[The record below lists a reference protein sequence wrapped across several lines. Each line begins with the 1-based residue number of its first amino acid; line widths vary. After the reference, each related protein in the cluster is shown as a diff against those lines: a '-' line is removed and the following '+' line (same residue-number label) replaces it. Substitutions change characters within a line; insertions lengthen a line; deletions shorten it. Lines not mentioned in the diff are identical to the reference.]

1 MNWPPKLHAFVALIG
16 SNYPI
21 HLSVLNFSTYIHYT
35 FSQSDNRMRNVLNSK
50 YKIFFTKIL

>member
-1 MNWPPKLHAFVALIG
+1 MKWPLKLHAFLALIE
-16 SNYPI
+16 SNYLI

-35 FSQSDNRMRNVLNSK
+35 FSQSDTRMQNVLNSK